1 MTRRFSPIGLDW
13 PGPTA
18 AAVQL
23 RRAKKGW
30 AIHAALRA
38 PVGPLSSADSIINL
52 HRVLWRHG
60 FEGSDVV
67 LTLPTRGVAA
77 TTSATLALPPRASG
91 APVDQLAR
99 SEMARVTGRTPDALE
114 LDLWEIPAPRR
125 AASGWHVL
133 AVAAPGPEVAARVKL
148 FQDAGLRVIAA
159 DARASAL
166 CRATES
172 LRADAP
178 DLTIIVEL
186 AWDAAHLVAATADAP
201 VFERRIDELAI
212 STLAAGILG
221 VSDERALALRFAA
234 ANASTDHDRRA
245 APDTSAKLRRLAD
258 AVRAGVR
265 DEIAL
270 SASYLSHQFD
280 RRIARVVLAAPSP
293 FLEQLE
299 APAPLDSR
307 RVTDWASLSIDTARG
322 PENPAPPGSI
332 LAAVG
337 ASLHPGQASGKAA
350 A

>member
-13 PGPTA
+13 SGPA
-18 AAVQL
+18 ACAVQL
-23 RRAKKGW
+23 RRGRRGW

-38 PVGPLSSADSIINL
+38 PVGPLTDVASATSL

-67 LTLPTRGVAA
+67 FTLPTKGVAA

-99 SEMARVTGRTPDALE
+99 AEMARVAGRSPDSLE
-114 LDLWEIPAPRR
+114 LDLWETPAPRR

-133 AVAAPGPEVAARVKL
+133 AVAAPSAEIAARIAL
-148 FQDAGLRVIAA
+148 FEDAGLRVVAA

-172 LRADAP
+172 LRP
-178 DLTIIVEL
+178 PGPHITIIVEL
-186 AWDAAHLVAATADAP
+186 AWDAAHLIAATGDAP
-201 VFERRIDELAI
+201 IFERRIDELAI
-212 STLAAGILG
+212 SPLASSILG
-221 VSDERALALRFAA
+221 VRDERALSQRFAA
-234 ANASTDHDRRA
+234 VNASNEHDHRA
-245 APDTSAKLRRLAD
+245 APDTSAKLRRLVD
-258 AVRAGVR
+258 TVRAGVR

-280 RRIARVVLAAPSP
+280 RHITRVILAAPAP
-293 FLEQLE
+293 FLDSLE
-299 APAPLDSR
+299 SPAPLESV
-307 RVTDWASLSIDTARG
+307 RVSDWTSLSIDTTRG
-322 PENPAPPGSI
+322 PEHLIPPGAL

-337 ASLHPGQASGKAA
+337 ASLHPGESRGKAA

>member
-13 PGPTA
+13 SGPTA

-23 RRAKKGW
+23 RRARKGW

-38 PVGPLSSADSIINL
+38 PVGPLTDADSVINL

-67 LTLPTRGVAA
+67 LILPTKGDAA

-99 SEMARVTGRTPDALE
+99 AEMARVAGRTPDALE

-133 AVAAPGPEVAARVKL
+133 AVAAPGAEIAARVAL
-148 FQDAGLRVIAA
+148 FEDGGLRAIVA

-166 CRATES
+166 CRASES
-172 LRADAP
+172 LRSPGADI
-178 DLTIIVEL
+178 TIIVEL
-186 AWDAAHLVAATADAP
+186 AWDAAHLIATTGDAP
-201 VFERRIDELAI
+201 VFERRIDELSIAGQ
-212 STLAAGILG
+212 AASILG
-221 VSDERALALRFAA
+221 VSDERALAQRVAA
-234 ANASTDHDRRA
+234 VAASTDQDRRA
-245 APDTSAKLRRLAD
+245 APDTSAKLRRLVD

-280 RRIARVVLAAPSP
+280 RPINRVILAAPAP

-299 APAPLDSR
+299 APAPLESV
-307 RVTDWASLSIDTARG
+307 RVSDWKSLSIDTARG
-322 PENPAPPGSI
+322 PQNLASPGAI
-332 LAAVG
+332 LAALG
-337 ASLHPGQASGKAA
+337 ASLHPGEARGRAA

>member
-1 MTRRFSPIGLDW
+1 MG
-13 PGPTA
+13 
-18 AAVQL
+18 
-23 RRAKKGW
+23 RARKGW
-30 AIHAALRA
+30 ALHAALRA
-38 PVGPLSSADSIINL
+38 PVGPLTNVDSAINL

-60 FEGSDVV
+60 FEGSDIV
-67 LTLPTRGVAA
+67 LTLPTKGVAA

-99 SEMARVTGRTPDALE
+99 AEMARVAGRTPDALE

-133 AVAAPGPEVAARVKL
+133 AVAASGAEIAARVAL
-148 FQDAGLRVIAA
+148 FDEAGLRAIAA

-166 CRATES
+166 CRAAES
-172 LRADAP
+172 LRAPGP

-186 AWDAAHLVAATADAP
+186 AWDAAHLVAATGDAP

-212 STLAAGILG
+212 STQAACILG
-221 VSDERALALRFAA
+221 ATDERALALRFAA
-234 ANASTDHDRRA
+234 ATAAAEHDRRA
-245 APDTSAKLRRLAD
+245 ATDSAVKLRRLVD

-280 RRIARVVLAAPSP
+280 RRIARVILAAPSP

-299 APAPLDSR
+299 APASLDSR
-307 RVTDWASLSIDTARG
+307 RVTDWAALSIDTTRG
-322 PENPAPPGSI
+322 PDNPAPPASI

-337 ASLHPGQASGKAA
+337 AALHPGEARGKAA

>member
-1 MTRRFSPIGLDW
+1 MSARFSPIGLDW
-13 PGPTA
+13 SGPTA

-38 PVGPLSSADSIINL
+38 PVGPLTDAESAIRL

-60 FEGSDVV
+60 FEGSDTV

-77 TTSATLALPPRASG
+77 TTSASLALPPRASG

-99 SEMARVTGRTPDALE
+99 AEMARIAGRAQDTLE

-125 AASGWHVL
+125 AATGWHVL
-133 AVAAPGPEVAARVKL
+133 AVAAPSAEIASRVEL
-148 FQDAGLRVIAA
+148 FEEAGLRVIAA

-166 CRATES
+166 CRAVES
-172 LRADAP
+172 LRSPGADI
-178 DLTIIVEL
+178 TIIVEL
-186 AWDAAHLVAATADAP
+186 AWDAAHLVAATSDAP

-212 STLAAGILG
+212 STLAASVLG
-221 VSDERALALRFAA
+221 VSDERALAQRFAA
-234 ANASTDHDRRA
+234 VAASTDQDRRA
-245 APDTSAKLRRLAD
+245 APDSAVKLRRLVD
-258 AVRAGVR
+258 ALRAGVR

-280 RRIARVVLAAPSP
+280 RRIARVVLAAPPP
-293 FLEQLE
+293 FLEHLE
-299 APAPLDSR
+299 APPPLETR
-307 RVTDWASLSIDTARG
+307 RVAAWSDLSIDTARG
-322 PENPAPPGSI
+322 PEHPLPPGAL
-332 LAAVG
+332 LAALG
-337 ASLHPGQASGKAA
+337 AALHPGLACGKAA

>member
-1 MTRRFSPIGLDW
+1 MTARFSPIGLDW
-13 PGPTA
+13 SGATA
-18 AAVQL
+18 CAVQL

-38 PVGPLSSADSIINL
+38 PVGPLTDAESAIRL

-60 FEGSDVV
+60 FEGSDTV

-77 TTSATLALPPRASG
+77 TTSATLSLPPRASG

-99 SEMARVTGRTPDALE
+99 TEMARVAGRSPEALE

-125 AASGWHVL
+125 AATGWHVL
-133 AVAAPGPEVAARVKL
+133 AVAAPGAEIASRVEL
-148 FQDAGLRVIAA
+148 FEDAGLRVIAA
-159 DARASAL
+159 DARAPAL

-172 LRADAP
+172 LHSPGADI
-178 DLTIIVEL
+178 TIIVEL
-186 AWDAAHLVAATADAP
+186 AWDAAHLVAATSDAP

-212 STLAAGILG
+212 STLAASVLG
-221 VSDERALALRFAA
+221 VSDERALAQRFAA
-234 ANASTDHDRRA
+234 VAASTDQDRRA
-245 APDTSAKLRRLAD
+245 APDTAAKLRRLVD
-258 AVRAGVR
+258 ALRAGVR

-280 RRIARVVLAAPSP
+280 RHITRVILAAPAP

-299 APAPLDSR
+299 APSPLESL
-307 RVTDWASLSIDTARG
+307 RVSDWSTLSISASDG
-322 PENPAPPGSI
+322 PEQLATPGAL

-337 ASLHPGQASGKAA
+337 AALHPGAARGKAA